1 MKNIKSVKS
10 NDNFSVALGLTD
22 YVNPIMY
29 LITSITLIIN
39 LNKIMPLPYSFIYI
53 IGVIISLIFG
63 FTIPTIKILVGL
75 GKIKFSLP
83 VNLVFYVNS
92 GIFLSGLMLIKNI
105 MNINMFIFIS
115 IILLSIIVLIL
126 IYLKTK
132 KFNNIAVLT
141 GAIGYLLIYIALI
154 TKSIN
159 NQLTVPVILYGIAI
173 CLYLMLIGIGIK
185 ANLKD
190 ARIHWIL
197 EISNIIC
204 QASVAAGTIIL
215 FVNI

>member
-1 MKNIKSVKS
+1 MKKNNYKIS
-10 NDNFSVALGLTD
+10 NNFSVALGLTD
-22 YVNPIMY
+22 YINPIMY

-39 LNKIMPLPYSFIYI
+39 LKQIMSIPYNIFYI

-63 FTIPTIKILVGL
+63 FTIPTIKLLVGL

-92 GIFLSGLMLIKNI
+92 GIFISGLMLLKNI
-105 MNINMFIFIS
+105 MNLNLIFFIG
-115 IILLSIIVLIL
+115 IILLSLVILIL

-141 GAIGYLLIYIALI
+141 GAIGYLLIYISLI
-154 TKSIN
+154 TKSISN
-159 NQLTVPVILYGIAI
+159 EITIPIILYGIAI
-173 CLYLMLIGIGIK
+173 CLYLLLIGIGLK

-190 ARIHWIL
+190 ARVHWIL

-204 QASVAAGTIIL
+204 QSSVAAGTILL
-215 FVNI
+215 FINL

>member
-1 MKNIKSVKS
+1 MKKNNYKIS
-10 NDNFSVALGLTD
+10 NNFSVALGLTD
-22 YVNPIMY
+22 YINPIMY

-39 LNKIMPLPYSFIYI
+39 LKQIMSIPYNIFYI

-63 FTIPTIKILVGL
+63 FTIPTIKLLVGL
-75 GKIKFSLP
+75 DKIKFSLP

-92 GIFLSGLMLIKNI
+92 GIFISGLMLLKNI
-105 MNINMFIFIS
+105 MNLNLIFFIG
-115 IILLSIIVLIL
+115 IILLSLVILIL

-141 GAIGYLLIYIALI
+141 GAIGYLLIYISLI
-154 TKSIN
+154 TKSISN
-159 NQLTVPVILYGIAI
+159 EITIPIILYGIAI
-173 CLYLMLIGIGIK
+173 CLYLLLIGIGLK

-190 ARIHWIL
+190 ARVHWIL

-204 QASVAAGTIIL
+204 QSSVAAGTILL
-215 FVNI
+215 FINL